1 MAQVLFETQR
11 SKVIRAFQAAG
22 QPFIAGT
29 KPYESTQTLF
39 GAFVNTL
46 GVVPNQIGFLVFP
59 QQTTE
64 FFSYGVGDS
73 VLGFGAAVQPR
84 QANDADTNLAKGR
97 STNGAEDFVIEGISL
112 TCRNVRQA
120 LTPDQLA
127 GVTNAQ
133 VAAALRGELNFFDP
147 GSILSPPQVYSPFN
161 LEEALLGAI
170 LPQTSIELEWDRERV
185 IKVGTLEEFPEGGGK
200 SYLRANGEPSSANR
214 YRIPEGYLWR
224 RDGQPD
230 SEFVARATLRN
241 PVVIACNYAANPL
254 DAAEQIV
261 PAGVG
266 VELKMRLHGMAVKL
280 PSRN

>member
-1 MAQVLFETQR
+1 MAGQVLFETQR

-29 KPYESTQTLF
+29 KPYESTQTLV
-39 GAFVNTL
+39 GGVVNVL
-46 GVVPNQIGFLVFP
+46 GVAPNQIAFLVFP

-64 FFSYGVGDS
+64 FFSYGVGDA

-84 QANDADTNLAKGR
+84 PANDADTNLAKGR

-112 TCRNVRQA
+112 TCRAVRMST
-120 LTPDQLA
+120 LVPVPGVVDLA
-127 GVTNAQ
+127 
-133 VAAALRGELNFFDP
+133 VAAAFRGELNYFDP
-147 GSILSPPQVYSPFN
+147 GSLFAPPQLYSPFN
-161 LEEALLGAI
+161 LEDAI
-170 LPQTSIELEWDRERV
+170 PQAVIPQCSIELEWDRERV

-200 SYLRANGEPSSANR
+200 SYLRSNGEPSSANR

-241 PVVIACNYAANPL
+241 PIVIPL
-254 DAAEQIV
+254 NFAVDV
-261 PAGVG
+261 AGTGNTLIQSVG
-266 VELKMRLHGMAVKL
+266 IELKMRLHGMAVKL